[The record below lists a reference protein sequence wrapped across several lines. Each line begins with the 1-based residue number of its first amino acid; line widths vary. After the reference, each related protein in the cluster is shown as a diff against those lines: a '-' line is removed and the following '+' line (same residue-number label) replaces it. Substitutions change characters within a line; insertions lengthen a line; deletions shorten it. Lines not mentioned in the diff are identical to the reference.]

1 MTYEQCE
8 CEVRQRLSEKR
19 HSQCV
24 AEEAARWPYSAA
36 RTRKRPGWQGLL
48 HDILKDTPAE
58 EQLKILQGFGIMM
71 NDTELANRKLWHAI
85 SSAAFLE
92 VWAGNPGPGLL
103 SAVRCHTSG
112 RKNMTLL
119 EKGAF
124 VADYIS
130 ADRDYPGVEERCGP
144 WLGES
149 LEEAIIEG
157 VAFTVQELMSRREPV
172 ASASIDAYNDAV
184 AVLKE
189 RRNENEFFGIGWACR
204 PAFR

>member
-19 HSQCV
+19 FYHSQCV
-24 AEEAARWPYSAA
+24 AEEAVRLAVLYGADPEKARLA
-36 RTRKRPGWQGLL
+36 GLL

-71 NDTELANRKLWHAI
+71 NDTELANQKLWHAI
-85 SSAAFLE
+85 SGAAFLE
-92 VWAGNPGPGLL
+92 FGLGIRDRELL

-119 EKGAF
+119 EKVLF

-130 ADRDYPGVEERCGP
+130 ADRDYPGVEELRAVAR
-144 WLGES
+144 ES

-157 VAFTVQELMSRREPV
+157 VAFTVQELMSRR
-172 ASASIDAYNDAV
+172 AV
-184 AVLKE
+184 SYTHLTLPTNSLV
-189 RRNENEFFGIGWACR
+189 
-204 PAFR
+204 

>member
-19 HSQCV
+19 FYHSQCV
-24 AEEAARWPYSAA
+24 AEEAVRLAVLYGADPEKARLA
-36 RTRKRPGWQGLL
+36 GLL

-71 NDTELANRKLWHAI
+71 NDTELANQKLWHAI
-85 SSAAFLE
+85 SGAAFLE
-92 VWAGNPGPGLL
+92 FGLGIRDRELL

-119 EKGAF
+119 EKVLF

-130 ADRDYPGVEERCGP
+130 ADRDYPGVEELRAVAR
-144 WLGES
+144 ES

-184 AVLKE
+184 AVLTEKE
-189 RRNENEFFGIGWACR
+189 K
-204 PAFR
+204 

>member
-19 HSQCV
+19 FYHSQCV
-24 AEEAARWPYSAA
+24 AEEAVRLAVLYGADPEKARLA
-36 RTRKRPGWQGLL
+36 GLL

-58 EQLKILQGFGIMM
+58 EQLKILQGFCIMM
-71 NDTELANRKLWHAI
+71 NDTELANQKLWHAI
-85 SSAAFLE
+85 SGAAFLE
-92 VWAGNPGPGLL
+92 FGLGIRDRELL

-119 EKGAF
+119 EKVLF

-130 ADRDYPGVEERCGP
+130 ADRDYPGVEELRAVAR
-144 WLGES
+144 ES

-172 ASASIDAYNDAV
+172 ASASIDAYNAAV

-189 RRNENEFFGIGWACR
+189 KEK
-204 PAFR
+204 

>member
-19 HSQCV
+19 FYHSQCV
-24 AEEAARWPYSAA
+24 AEEAVRLAVLYGADPEKARLA
-36 RTRKRPGWQGLL
+36 GLL

-71 NDTELANRKLWHAI
+71 NDTELANQKLWHAI
-85 SSAAFLE
+85 SGAAFLE
-92 VWAGNPGPGLL
+92 FGLGIRDRELL

-119 EKGAF
+119 EKVLF

-130 ADRDYPGVEERCGP
+130 ADRDYPGVEELRAVAR
-144 WLGES
+144 ES

-157 VAFTVQELMSRREPV
+157 VAFT
-172 ASASIDAYNDAV
+172 
-184 AVLKE
+184 
-189 RRNENEFFGIGWACR
+189 
-204 PAFR
+204 

>member
-19 HSQCV
+19 FYHSQCV
-24 AEEAARWPYSAA
+24 AEEAARLAVLYGADPEKA
-36 RTRKRPGWQGLL
+36 RLAGLL

-71 NDTELANRKLWHAI
+71 NDTELANQKLWHAI
-85 SSAAFLE
+85 SGAAFLE
-92 VWAGNPGPGLL
+92 FGLGIRDRELL

-119 EKGAF
+119 EKVLF

-130 ADRDYPGVEERCGP
+130 ADRDYPGVEELRAVAR
-144 WLGES
+144 ES

-189 RRNENEFFGIGWACR
+189 KEK
-204 PAFR
+204 

>member
-19 HSQCV
+19 FCHSQCV
-24 AEEAARWPYSAA
+24 AEEAVRLAVLYGADPEKARLA
-36 RTRKRPGWQGLL
+36 GLL

-71 NDTELANRKLWHAI
+71 NDTELANQKLWHAI
-85 SSAAFLE
+85 SGAAFLE
-92 VWAGNPGPGLL
+92 FGLGIRDRELL

-119 EKGAF
+119 EKVLF

-130 ADRDYPGVEERCGP
+130 ADRDYPGVEELRAVAR
-144 WLGES
+144 ES

-189 RRNENEFFGIGWACR
+189 KEK
-204 PAFR
+204 

>member
-19 HSQCV
+19 FYHSQCV
-24 AEEAARWPYSAA
+24 AEEAVRLAVLYGADPEKARLA
-36 RTRKRPGWQGLL
+36 GLL

-71 NDTELANRKLWHAI
+71 NDTELANQKLWHAI
-85 SSAAFLE
+85 SGAAFLE
-92 VWAGNPGPGLL
+92 FGLGIRDRELL

-119 EKGAF
+119 EKVLF

-130 ADRDYPGVEERCGP
+130 ADRDYPGVEELRAVAR
-144 WLGES
+144 ES

-184 AVLKE
+184 AVLKKKE
-189 RRNENEFFGIGWACR
+189 K
-204 PAFR
+204 

>member
-19 HSQCV
+19 FYHSQCV
-24 AEEAARWPYSAA
+24 AEEAVRLAVLYGADPEKARLA
-36 RTRKRPGWQGLL
+36 GLL

-71 NDTELANRKLWHAI
+71 NDTELANQKLWHAI
-85 SSAAFLE
+85 SGAAFLE
-92 VWAGNPGPGLL
+92 FGLGIRDRELL

-112 RKNMTLL
+112 GKNMTLL
-119 EKGAF
+119 EKVLF

-130 ADRDYPGVEERCGP
+130 ADRDYPGVEELRAVAR
-144 WLGES
+144 ES

-189 RRNENEFFGIGWACR
+189 KEK
-204 PAFR
+204 

>member
-19 HSQCV
+19 FYHSQCV
-24 AEEAARWPYSAA
+24 AEEAVRLAVLYGADPEKARLA
-36 RTRKRPGWQGLL
+36 GLL

-71 NDTELANRKLWHAI
+71 NDTELANQKLWHAI
-85 SSAAFLE
+85 SGAAFLE
-92 VWAGNPGPGLL
+92 FGLGIRDRELL

-119 EKGAF
+119 EKVLF

-130 ADRDYPGVEERCGP
+130 ADRDYPGAEELRAVAR
-144 WLGES
+144 ES

-189 RRNENEFFGIGWACR
+189 KEK
-204 PAFR
+204 

>member
-19 HSQCV
+19 FYHSQCV
-24 AEEAARWPYSAA
+24 AEEAVRLAVLYGADPEKARLA
-36 RTRKRPGWQGLL
+36 GLL

-71 NDTELANRKLWHAI
+71 NYTELANQKLWHAI
-85 SSAAFLE
+85 SGAAFLE
-92 VWAGNPGPGLL
+92 FGLGIRDRELL

-119 EKGAF
+119 EKVLF

-130 ADRDYPGVEERCGP
+130 ADRDYPGVEELRAVAR
-144 WLGES
+144 ES

-189 RRNENEFFGIGWACR
+189 KEK
-204 PAFR
+204 

>member
-8 CEVRQRLSEKR
+8 CEVRKRLSEKR
-19 HSQCV
+19 FYHSQCV
-24 AEEAARWPYSAA
+24 AEEAVRLAVLYGADPEKARLA
-36 RTRKRPGWQGLL
+36 GLL

-71 NDTELANRKLWHAI
+71 NDTELANQKLWHAI
-85 SSAAFLE
+85 SGAAFLE
-92 VWAGNPGPGLL
+92 FGLGIRDRELL

-119 EKGAF
+119 EKVLF

-130 ADRDYPGVEERCGP
+130 ADRDYPGVEELRAVAR
-144 WLGES
+144 ES

-189 RRNENEFFGIGWACR
+189 KEK
-204 PAFR
+204 

>member
-1 MTYEQCE
+1 M
-8 CEVRQRLSEKR
+8 S
-19 HSQCV
+19 
-24 AEEAARWPYSAA
+24 
-36 RTRKRPGWQGLL
+36 G
-48 HDILKDTPAE
+48 
-58 EQLKILQGFGIMM
+58 
-71 NDTELANRKLWHAI
+71 
-85 SSAAFLE
+85 AAFLE
-92 VWAGNPGPGLL
+92 FGLGIRDRELL

-119 EKGAF
+119 EKVLF

-130 ADRDYPGVEERCGP
+130 ADRDYPGVEELRAVAR
-144 WLGES
+144 ES

-189 RRNENEFFGIGWACR
+189 KEK
-204 PAFR
+204 

>member
-19 HSQCV
+19 FYHSHCV
-24 AEEAARWPYSAA
+24 AEEAARLAVLYGADPEKA
-36 RTRKRPGWQGLL
+36 RLAGLL

-85 SSAAFLE
+85 SGAAFLE
-92 VWAGNPGPGLL
+92 FGLGIRDRELL

-119 EKGAF
+119 EKVLF

-130 ADRDYPGVEERCGP
+130 ADRDYPGVEELRAVAR
-144 WLGES
+144 ES

-189 RRNENEFFGIGWACR
+189 KEK
-204 PAFR
+204 

>member
-19 HSQCV
+19 FYHSQCV
-24 AEEAARWPYSAA
+24 AEEAVRLAVLYGADPEKARLA
-36 RTRKRPGWQGLL
+36 GLL

-85 SSAAFLE
+85 SGAAFLE
-92 VWAGNPGPGLL
+92 FGLGIRDRELL

-119 EKGAF
+119 EKVLF

-130 ADRDYPGVEERCGP
+130 ADRDYPGVEELRAVAR
-144 WLGES
+144 ES

-189 RRNENEFFGIGWACR
+189 KEK
-204 PAFR
+204 

>member
-19 HSQCV
+19 FYHSQCV
-24 AEEAARWPYSAA
+24 AEEAARLAVLYGADPEKA
-36 RTRKRPGWQGLL
+36 RLAGLL

-71 NDTELANRKLWHAI
+71 SDTELANRKLWHAI
-85 SSAAFLE
+85 SGAAFLE
-92 VWAGNPGPGLL
+92 FGLGIRDRELL

-119 EKGAF
+119 EKVLF

-130 ADRDYPGVEERCGP
+130 ADRDYPGVEELRAVAR
-144 WLGES
+144 ES

-189 RRNENEFFGIGWACR
+189 KEK
-204 PAFR
+204 

>member
-19 HSQCV
+19 FYHSQCV
-24 AEEAARWPYSAA
+24 AEEAVRLAVLYGADPEKARLA
-36 RTRKRPGWQGLL
+36 GLL

-71 NDTELANRKLWHAI
+71 NDTELANQKLWHAI
-85 SSAAFLE
+85 SGAAFLE
-92 VWAGNPGPGLL
+92 FGLGIRDRELL

-119 EKGAF
+119 EKVLF

-130 ADRDYPGVEERCGP
+130 ADRDYPGVEELRAVAR
-144 WLGES
+144 ES

-172 ASASIDAYNDAV
+172 ASASIDAYNDAA

-189 RRNENEFFGIGWACR
+189 KEK
-204 PAFR
+204 

>member
-19 HSQCV
+19 FYHSQCV
-24 AEEAARWPYSAA
+24 AEEAVRLAVLYGADPEKARLA
-36 RTRKRPGWQGLL
+36 GLL

-71 NDTELANRKLWHAI
+71 NDTELANQKLWHAI
-85 SSAAFLE
+85 SGAAFLE
-92 VWAGNPGPGLL
+92 FGLGIRDRELL

-119 EKGAF
+119 EKVLF

-130 ADRDYPGVEERCGP
+130 ADRDYPGVDELRAVAR
-144 WLGES
+144 ES

-189 RRNENEFFGIGWACR
+189 KEK
-204 PAFR
+204 

>member
-19 HSQCV
+19 FYHSQCV
-24 AEEAARWPYSAA
+24 AEEAARLAVLYGADPEKA
-36 RTRKRPGWQGLL
+36 RLAGLL

-85 SSAAFLE
+85 SGAAFLE
-92 VWAGNPGPGLL
+92 FGLGIRDRELL

-119 EKGAF
+119 EKVLF

-130 ADRDYPGVEERCGP
+130 ADRDYPGVEELRAVAR
-144 WLGES
+144 ES

-184 AVLKE
+184 AVRKE
-189 RRNENEFFGIGWACR
+189 KEK
-204 PAFR
+204 

>member
-19 HSQCV
+19 FYHSQCV
-24 AEEAARWPYSAA
+24 AEEAARLAVLYGADPEKA
-36 RTRKRPGWQGLL
+36 RLAGLL

-85 SSAAFLE
+85 SGAAFLE
-92 VWAGNPGPGLL
+92 FGLGIRDRELL

-119 EKGAF
+119 EKVLF

-130 ADRDYPGVEERCGP
+130 ADRDYPGVEELRAVAR
-144 WLGES
+144 ES

-189 RRNENEFFGIGWACR
+189 KEK
-204 PAFR
+204 

>member
-19 HSQCV
+19 FYHSQCV
-24 AEEAARWPYSAA
+24 AEEAARLAVLYGADPEKA
-36 RTRKRPGWQGLL
+36 RLAGLL

-85 SSAAFLE
+85 SGADFLE
-92 VWAGNPGPGLL
+92 FGLGIRDRELL

-119 EKGAF
+119 EKVLF

-130 ADRDYPGVEERCGP
+130 ADRDYPGVEELRAVAR
-144 WLGES
+144 ES

-189 RRNENEFFGIGWACR
+189 KEK
-204 PAFR
+204 

>member
-19 HSQCV
+19 FDHSQCV
-24 AEEAARWPYSAA
+24 AEEAARLAVLYGADPEKA
-36 RTRKRPGWQGLL
+36 RLAGLL

-71 NDTELANRKLWHAI
+71 NDTELANQKLWHAI
-85 SSAAFLE
+85 SGAAFLE
-92 VWAGNPGPGLL
+92 FGLGIRDRELL

-119 EKGAF
+119 EKVLF

-130 ADRDYPGVEERCGP
+130 ADRDYPGVEELRAVAR
-144 WLGES
+144 ES

-189 RRNENEFFGIGWACR
+189 KEK
-204 PAFR
+204 